1 MENHLRKLITFEGI
15 DFCGKSTQIKL
26 LERKLF
32 DYGQKVFMLRDPGG
46 NKISEQIRN
55 ILLDEANTA
64 MVQETE
70 VLLYEAARAQMVAE
84 KIIPFLEN
92 DGFVLLDRFYDSTTA
107 YQGYGRGIELDT
119 INTLNK
125 FASRK
130 LEPAVTFFLDISLET
145 FLSRQKRSRHGQ
157 DRLESAGIE
166 FFKKVKNGFY
176 KIAHKNPDRIKI
188 ISSDRE
194 ITNVAEDI
202 WQTIRN
208 KFNLV

>member
-1 MENHLRKLITFEGI
+1 
-15 DFCGKSTQIKL
+15 
-26 LERKLF
+26 
-32 DYGQKVFMLRDPGG
+32 MLRDPGG
-46 NKISEQIRN
+46 NKISEQIRD
-55 ILLDEANTA
+55 ILLDEANTT

-92 DGFVLLDRFYDSTTA
+92 DGFVLIDRFFDSTTA

-145 FLSRQKRSRHGQ
+145 FLSRQKRSQHSQ

-176 KIAHKNPDRIKI
+176 EIAFKNPDRIKI

-194 ITNVAEDI
+194 ITDVAEDI
-202 WQTIRN
+202 WLTIRN